1 MRHPVEEWF
10 DETWARARLVQVL
23 AGGEQTVPLDARP
36 ELGRVESAG
45 GLAELRALSTR
56 GDITDDVCRCLGS
69 LTLALRDAEGLLL
82 ARASLHGGDAL
93 LWDGGRRCGNL
104 ELGDP
109 LGLALLLARHGEVRT
124 LAHFSTRFALA
135 LGLRE
140 GRPQFRQ
147 AGHGPHGA
155 GLLES
160 RGVPRV
166 LRPELAGVSGH
177 DCARLPEAGVER
189 LRSLLAGW
197 EPYEHRRAVALL
209 AWLGRLPETMEAEFG
224 EGVLVRTLL
233 RGLDPVAAAC
243 DTSLPVDAQVALGL
257 LRWAGAADEA
267 DAVDGMMLADL
278 VEPALR
284 RVWPAGG
291 RFG

>member
-1 MRHPVEEWF
+1 M
-10 DETWARARLVQVL
+10 
-23 AGGEQTVPLDARP
+23 
-36 ELGRVESAG
+36 
-45 GLAELRALSTR
+45 
-56 GDITDDVCRCLGS
+56 
-69 LTLALRDAEGLLL
+69 
-82 ARASLHGGDAL
+82 
-93 LWDGGRRCGNL
+93 
-104 ELGDP
+104 
-109 LGLALLLARHGEVRT
+109 
-124 LAHFSTRFALA
+124 
-135 LGLRE
+135 
-140 GRPQFRQ
+140 
-147 AGHGPHGA
+147 
-155 GLLES
+155 
-160 RGVPRV
+160 
-166 LRPELAGVSGH
+166 
-177 DCARLPEAGVER
+177 ER